1 MHTPEHDEKTNKN
14 PSTSECVPAL
24 PPPPEPSADQGIIP
38 RPDAVAEDSD
48 AIPKGKDID
57 IFTLS
62 PLAALKLLCATVE
75 TLVKITGDIPPTPPV
90 SAPDTPKTQIIAAPL
105 IVQAVVENEA
115 RQSQKSCRDRP
126 STPYAQENQKTSEP
140 TPPSAEGEAH
150 SDPKDVPP
158 RAKTPIGSPEAH
170 PAEGLHIIGS
180 NMEPLNVQHG
190 AITRK
195 FYSKKPPPIPLEEY
209 LLRLHRYCPMSTGVY
224 LATSL
229 YIHRLAIV
237 EKILPVTARNVH
249 RLLLAGLRVAMKAL
263 EDLSY
268 PHRRFA
274 KVGGVSEPELG
285 RLEVSFCFV
294 TNFELRVTSQM
305 LHGHVLAVRDGLSL
319 IEAPAEIQ
327 PRVPP
332 MKDLPLRRP
341 SMAAAK
347 AMKTEAPAAA

>member
-1 MHTPEHDEKTNKN
+1 MPTPKHHSKTCEG
-14 PSTSECVPAL
+14 SDHVPAL
-24 PPPPEPSADQGIIP
+24 PPPPEPSADGGIVP
-38 RPDAVAEDSD
+38 TLDTTSKDSD
-48 AIPKGKDID
+48 AIPQGYDID

-62 PLAALKLLCATVE
+62 SVAALKILCGTVE
-75 TLVKITGDIPPTPPV
+75 TLVKITGDVPPTPPV
-90 SAPDTPKTQIIAAPL
+90 SAPNTPISRVIRTPQIIRAIA
-105 IVQAVVENEA
+105 QSEA
-115 RQSQKSCRDRP
+115 KITQKSCQDRP
-126 STPYAQENQKTSEP
+126 PTPYAQEMQETSEP
-140 TPPSAEGEAH
+140 MPPSAERDTQSE
-150 SDPKDVPP
+150 PKDVPP

-195 FYSKKPPPIPLEEY
+195 FYSKRPPPIPLEEY

-229 YIHRLAIV
+229 YIHRLAII
-237 EKILPVTARNVH
+237 EKILPVTARNAH

-274 KVGGVSEPELG
+274 KVGGITETELG

-294 TNFELRVTSQM
+294 TNFELKVTSKM
-305 LHGHVLAVRDGLSL
+305 LLEHVLAVRDGLPL
-319 IEAPAEIQ
+319 TEAPTGFQ
-327 PRVPP
+327 PKLPHMRD
-332 MKDLPLRRP
+332 MPLRTP
-341 SMAAAK
+341 SMATA
-347 AMKTEAPAAA
+347 EALKSETPAAA

>member
-1 MHTPEHDEKTNKN
+1 MHTPEHYDATRGD
-14 PSTSECVPAL
+14 SSGSDSVPAL

-38 RPDAVAEDSD
+38 RPDDAEQDPD
-48 AIPKGKDID
+48 GILAGEDLD
-57 IFTLS
+57 IFTLT
-62 PLAALKLLCATVE
+62 PVAALKLLCRTVE
-75 TLVKITGDIPPTPPV
+75 TLVEITGDVPPTPPV
-90 SAPDTPKTQIIAAPL
+90 SAGDMHNSPVFQVPQIVRDMEEDEAKHTQKICQDRAP
-105 IVQAVVENEA
+105 
-115 RQSQKSCRDRP
+115 
-126 STPYAQENQKTSEP
+126 TPYAQEKQVISEP
-140 TPPSAEGEAH
+140 ASPSAEAEAH
-150 SDPKDVPP
+150 LDPKDVPP
-158 RAKTPIGSPEAH
+158 RAKTPIGSPVAH

-195 FYSKKPPPIPLEEY
+195 FYSKKPPPIPLEDY

-229 YIHRLAIV
+229 YIHRLAII
-237 EKILPVTARNVH
+237 EKILPVTARNAH
-249 RLLLAGLRVAMKAL
+249 RLLLGGLRVAMKAL

-285 RLEVSFCFV
+285 RLEISFCFV
-294 TNFELRVTSQM
+294 TNFELKVTSQM
-305 LHGHVLAVRDGLSL
+305 LLGHVAAVRDGLSL
-319 IEAPAEIQ
+319 VEAPKDFQ
-327 PRVPP
+327 PKLPP
-332 MKDLPLRRP
+332 MKNLPLRRP